1 MTIQLSDHFTYKKLL
16 RFCFPPIVMM
26 MFTSIYGVVDGL
38 FVSNF
43 VGKIPFAAINLVM
56 PFVMILGGFGFMIG
70 TGGSALVA
78 KTLGENDKERANRYF
93 TMMIQLTLCL
103 GVVLSVVGVLFIRPI
118 SYLLGATDSMIE
130 DCVLYGRVVLSFNT
144 AFMLQNVFQTFL
156 AAAEKPKLGLAATV
170 AAGVTNMALDAL
182 FIVGFGWG
190 VAGAALATGLSQCI
204 GGILPLLYFLRPNSS
219 LLRLTKTRPEGTV
232 LLKACANGSSEMVT
246 NIAMSLVGILYNWQ
260 LLRFIGED
268 GVAAYGVIMYT
279 VMIFSAVFMGYAIG
293 TSPLMSFQY
302 GAQNHTEMRSLLWKS
317 LGIIGVAS
325 VVMFLL
331 GQWLAAPLSAIFVS
345 YDAALLELT
354 VSAYKL
360 YALCFLFMGFAMY
373 ASAFFTALNNGLVS
387 ALISFLRTLVFPV
400 AADLIAR
407 AGKYKSKALLLVSYV
422 VFSYGLTGPILP
434 LWFMKDAYVASLQ
447 ARGKDAAYIDG
458 VFVNINTG
466 TFFISMI
473 AILVC
478 AVLGGWFGQ
487 RMMKKHFIK
496 AGIA

>member
-1 MTIQLSDHFTYKKLL
+1 MSVDMSKHFSTSALIRFTLPTIA
-16 RFCFPPIVMM
+16 MM
-26 MFTSIYGVVDGL
+26 IFTSCYTIVDGF
-38 FVSNF
+38 FVSNYA
-43 VGKIPFAAINLVM
+43 GKTALAAVNLIF
-56 PFVMILGGFGFMIG
+56 PAVMILASVGMMIG

-78 KTLGENDKERANRYF
+78 KTLGEGDRPRARRHF
-93 TMMIQLTLCL
+93 SLLIIFAFVV
-103 GVVLSVVGVLFIRPI
+103 GSVLSLGGWFFMEPTATM
-118 SYLLGATDSMIE
+118 LGATPGSQMHHDAA
-130 DCVLYGRVVLSFNT
+130 LYGRMMMISLPFFILQYAFQSFFVT
-144 AFMLQNVFQTFL
+144 AG
-156 AAAEKPKLGLAATV
+156 KPKYGFLVIV
-170 AAGVTNMALDAL
+170 AAGVANILLDFL
-182 FIVGFGWG
+182 FVGVFGWG
-190 VAGAALATGLSQCI
+190 LPGAALATNIGELI

-279 VMIFSAVFMGYAIG
+279 VMIFSAVFMGYSVG

-325 VVMFLL
+325 IVMFLL

-387 ALISFLRTLVFPV
+387 ALISFLRTLVFQTASV
-400 AADLIAR
+400 L
-407 AGKYKSKALLLVSYV
+407 
-422 VFSYGLTGPILP
+422 ILP
-434 LWFMKDAYVASLQ
+434 LIFDVDGIWYAITVAE
-447 ARGKDAAYIDG
+447 
-458 VFVNINTG
+458 VF
-466 TFFISMI
+466 
-473 AILVC
+473 
-478 AVLGGWFGQ
+478 AVLLSVGFLFAK
-487 RMMKKHFIK
+487 RKKYHYMECSPHGK
-496 AGIA
+496 K